1 MKLRPALLA
10 ALALA
15 LAVCAWAEPTAARK
29 PWVAAPSR
37 GFEARADSLTGF
49 DVQSYDLTLNINHAA
64 QQISGNV
71 LATVLAEQNLTSIP
85 YNLVGLSVS
94 EVLVNGEPAAF
105 THTGGI
111 INISLNIPAGQ
122 TFSTQVFYSGT
133 PQLSPNVYH
142 IGMIF
147 NTNTVFTISDPDAAR
162 YWWPCYDHPWDKAI
176 VHLRV
181 TLRSDW
187 KVAANGIRESI
198 VDNGDG
204 TSTTFWTG
212 SHPMTTYLVC
222 VTCGPYVE
230 INQSFGDLPI
240 QNFVMQNQYNN
251 ALVDLANLPDMIDWF
266 SQIFGPYP
274 FEKYGN
280 AVVAMSTYGAMEHQ
294 TMTTL
299 GNYIIT
305 GTGAY
310 ELTIAHELAHQWF
323 GDAVSFLDF
332 NDVWLSEGF
341 ATYSEHLWTDKT
353 EGWQAA
359 CDYVASSYHQY
370 YLNWEGSN
378 PQTIYDPDF
387 NSYFAPPSYE
397 KAASV
402 LHMLRLKLGN
412 AQFFQLLQSWFDTYK
427 HGNAVTAEFQAMA
440 QNISGQDLGQ
450 FFSQWIYS
458 AGIPALEYSVWNN
471 PASDSPLKI
480 IAKTISN
487 TSTPFHIEV
496 PFRFNNGVLSDSLL
510 VEATPEWTVN
520 NFWNE
525 LSPTAV
531 LTPNH
536 NNWTLLRGITEL
548 KPVLAECLPS
558 NSSVLLAWDPF
569 LDNGSLDYNLY
580 RRTLG
585 GPEEWL
591 LLNPEPVSGLSYT
604 DLSAQNGVSYQY
616 AVAAVDPAGWISI
629 MSEPLPA
636 TPVTFS
642 FAQNLLV
649 VDETRDGNGAN
660 INPDD
665 AMVDAFY
672 DTALSPIAFTQWDV
686 GVLGLPPLG
695 ALGEYK
701 LVLWHAD
708 DFSQN
713 QLIDHLNTLGGYLIG
728 GGKVILSGWKT
739 ASILSESF
747 LNRFGGNISLI
758 YDNSPS
764 LISAQSNSYTDI
776 TIDPDKLVPA
786 WNGMLP
792 YIYTFSGVANPLYT
806 ANMLPSAQGNGA
818 CAALRRDDQAT
829 GSVFILFGFPL
840 YFAQF
845 PGVSAF
851 LQEIIPELIDIT
863 AAGDPGAPALETGLE
878 IWPNPFRET
887 AGLRVSLP
895 DKGPLRL
902 SVFNLRG
909 QVVRHIFQGE
919 KNSGV
924 HGFEFDGR
932 DERGNP
938 LANGIYFLRMEH
950 AGGILTRKISLVK

>member
-1 MKLRPALLA
+1 MKLRLILPTVMI
-10 ALALA
+10 LALA
-15 LAVCAWAEPTAARK
+15 AAGWAEPSASRK
-29 PWVAAPSR
+29 PWDSVSAR
-37 GFEARADSLTGF
+37 GFEPRADSLTGF
-49 DVQSYDLTLNINHAA
+49 DVQSYDLTLNIDHAA

-71 LATVLAEQNLTSIP
+71 IATVLAEQNLSSIP
-85 YNLVGLSVS
+85 YNLVGLAVS
-94 EVLVNGEPAAF
+94 EVLVNNEPASY
-105 THTGGI
+105 THTNGI

-122 TFSTQVFYSGT
+122 TFTTQVFYSGT

-147 NTNTVFTISDPDAAR
+147 NPNTVFTISDPDAAR

-187 KVAANGIRESI
+187 KVAANGIRDAI
-198 VDNGDG
+198 TDNGDG

-212 SHPMTTYLVC
+212 QNPMTTYLVC

-230 INQSFGDLPI
+230 LNQSYGDLPI

-251 ALVDLANLPDMIDWF
+251 ALVDLANLPAMIDYF

-370 YLNWEGSN
+370 YINWEGGS
-378 PQTIYDPDF
+378 PETIYDPDF

-402 LHMLRLKLGN
+402 LHMLRLRLGD
-412 AQFFQLLQSWFDTYK
+412 AQFFQLLQTWFDTYK
-427 HGNAVTAEFQAMA
+427 HGNAVTAEFQALA
-440 QNISGQDLGQ
+440 ESISGQDLEQ
-450 FFSQWIYS
+450 FFDQWIYS
-458 AGIPALEYSVWNN
+458 AGIPTLEYSVWNN
-471 PASDSPLKI
+471 PVCDTPLKI

-496 PFRFNNGVLSDSLL
+496 PFRFDNGAFSDSLL
-510 VEATPEWTVN
+510 VEASPDGTVN
-520 NFWNE
+520 GFWNE
-525 LSPTAV
+525 LTPSAV
-531 LTPNH
+531 LSPNH
-536 NNWTLLRGITEL
+536 NSWTLLRGITEL
-548 KPVLAECLPS
+548 KPALAECLPS

-569 LDNGSLDYNLY
+569 LDDNGLSYSVY
-580 RRTLG
+580 RRLATG
-585 GPEEWL
+585 GDWL
-591 LLNPEPVSGLSYT
+591 LLNPEPVEDLSYI
-604 DLSAQNGVSYQY
+604 DMSAQNGVSYEY
-616 AVAAVDPAGWISI
+616 AVAAVDPYGWISK
-629 MSEPLPA
+629 MSEPLAA
-636 TPVTFS
+636 TPVPFS
-642 FAQNLLV
+642 FDHNLMV

-672 DTALSPIAFTQWDV
+672 DAALSPISFTQWDV

-713 QLIDHLNTLGGYLIG
+713 QLIDHLNTVGGYLLG
-728 GGKVILSGWKT
+728 GGKLILSGWKT
-739 ASILSESF
+739 SSILSDHF
-747 LNRFGGNISLI
+747 LSRFGGNIDLI
-758 YDNSPS
+758 YDNAPC
-764 LISAQSNSYTDI
+764 LIGAQSSEYAALEV
-776 TIDPDKLVPA
+776 DPAKLIAP

-792 YIYTFSGVANPLYT
+792 YIYTFGGVSDPLYT
-806 ANMLPSAQGNGA
+806 AVLDPTAQGNGA
-818 CAALRRDDQAT
+818 CSALREDDADT
-829 GSVFILFGFPL
+829 GSVFVLFGFPL
-840 YFAQF
+840 YFMQPA
-845 PGVSAF
+845 GVRSF
-851 LQEIIPELIDIT
+851 LQNLIPELIDIT
-863 AAGDPGAPALETGLE
+863 AAGDPSAPALETDLE

-895 DKGPLRL
+895 AKGPLRL

-909 QVVRHIFQGE
+909 QLVRHIFQGE
-919 KNSGV
+919 KSCGV
-924 HGFEFDGR
+924 HSFDFDGR
-932 DERGNP
+932 DKRGNP

-950 AGGILTRKISLVK
+950 A